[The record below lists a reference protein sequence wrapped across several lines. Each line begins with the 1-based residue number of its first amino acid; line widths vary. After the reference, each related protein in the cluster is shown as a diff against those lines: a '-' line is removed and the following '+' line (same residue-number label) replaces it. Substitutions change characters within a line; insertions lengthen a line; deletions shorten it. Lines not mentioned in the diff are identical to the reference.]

1 MKLAI
6 MQPYFMP
13 YIGYWQLI
21 KAVDTYVVFD
31 DVNYINKGWINRNR
45 LLINGQDHL
54 FTISLRNASQNR
66 LINEIDIADDFSKL
80 KKQIEFAYKKAPFFQ
95 SLVQLMGPIFDYPEK
110 NLAEFLF
117 NSIKIVCNYLDIKT
131 NLVKSSNVEKN
142 DSLHAESKILNICKV
157 LKAKKYLNAIGG
169 QSLYHRDVF
178 QSNGVELNFL
188 KSNLIPYKQFEN
200 DFIAGLSI
208 IDVMMFNSV
217 SKIRTMLDEYE
228 LI

>member
-1 MKLAI
+1 
-6 MQPYFMP
+6 MP

-142 DSLHAESKILNICKV
+142 DSLHAESK
-157 LKAKKYLNAIGG
+157 KYLNAIGG